1 MKVEFDKK
9 FDFFGILYLII
20 ILTFIRLKNIFIMS
34 HIFNNLII
42 K

>member
-9 FDFFGILYLII
+9 FDFFWNFII